1 MEEKTTLKASLKI
14 SMVLLSIMWILKL
27 AEILFNHKFSYLGI
41 LPREVSGI
49 KGILFSPFLHGD
61 LNHLIS
67 NTFPF
72 LILNTSLFYFYR
84 KNSVQIFIFS
94 QVLAGILLWIF
105 GRESYHIGASGLI
118 YSFAAFFFFNGIF
131 YRNIKAITLSLVTIF
146 LYGGLA
152 AGLLPVDEKISWEGH
167 LFGAVSGLLSVF
179 FFSNNTPS
187 KKYDWE
193 DEDISHLPDPEISYK
208 KGYPF
213 E

>member
-14 SMVLLSIMWILKL
+14 PLILLSVMWILKL
-27 AEILFNHKFSYLGI
+27 AEIFFNLKLSYLGV
-41 LPREVSGI
+41 LPRETSGI
-49 KGILFSPFLHGD
+49 IGIFFSPLVHGD

-72 LILNTSLFYFYR
+72 LILSTSLFYFYK
-84 KNSVQIFIFS
+84 KNSVKVFIFS
-94 QVLAGILLWIF
+94 QFLTGILVWIF
-105 GRESYHIGASGLI
+105 ARDSYHIGASGLI
-118 YSFAAFFFFNGIF
+118 YAFAAFFFFNGIF
-131 YRNIKAITLSLVTIF
+131 YRNIKAVTLSLITLF